1 MHLWEVLQLDLYESL
16 LLEDSM
22 SRAEELRI
30 LKQQIDQDL
39 KAWSKSRAPKK
50 VVSSLSPLER
60 LKTILRKKKLQNR

>member
-60 LKTILRKKKLQNR
+60 LKTILRKKKLQNK